1 MTFGF
6 WTSIRK
12 HLVLIVLMAVL
23 PALAIIFYCGLDQ
36 RQQAI
41 ETAERE
47 IRLLARNICE
57 AHMGQ
62 FEAVRQMLATLAQV
76 PAVQNLDP
84 QASSEFFRLVVDRM
98 PGIHNVTAAHVDGE
112 VFASGRPF
120 AGTSLADRK
129 HFREALEH
137 LDIAAGEYLL
147 TRIGGE
153 IPVFPYAF
161 PVLDPSGNPRAV
173 LTMTLKL
180 DHLAR
185 LYDVVPLP
193 EGSFIAITDHRGLR
207 LSYYPEREDTNP
219 VGRPI
224 APKAWALAKEQPE
237 QGLGRVLASDGRIR
251 LVAYQA
257 VRLAPGGAPYMY
269 MWAGV
274 PEDQILKAAD
284 RILINNLLLMAGS
297 IAAALVFSWW
307 LGKKTIVEPVGMLVA
322 VTEDFAR
329 GDFQARGNLP
339 AADGELGMLAQA
351 FGRMAES
358 LEKSRES
365 LRASEERY
373 RTLFECS
380 ADGLLIAD
388 MTTRRF
394 KYVNPMICKMLGYS
408 QDELLDMGVEE
419 IHPATALPEVIA
431 EFEKVIDAELY
442 YFHNIPC
449 RRKDGSIFFADIN
462 GTILDLDGN
471 LCRLGMFRD
480 VTARKLDE
488 ERLKHLAT
496 HDELTGLANR
506 TLLQDRLENAI
517 HYAQRS
523 GRLVGVLMLDLDRF
537 KEINDSFGHDFGD
550 KLLCATAQRLVNT
563 VREADTVARLG
574 GDEFVILLAELPDP
588 ERVGL
593 IADKILRHLAE
604 PLWIDERE
612 ILLTASL
619 GGSLYPRDGFDGE
632 TLIRYADMAMYQAKK
647 SGRNRFALYDAG
659 MSLNGEDSGVPV

>member
-1 MTFGF
+1 MKVGF
-6 WTSIRK
+6 WASIRK

-23 PALAIIFYCGLDQ
+23 PALAIILYCGLDQ

-41 ETAERE
+41 ESAERE
-47 IRLLARNICE
+47 ITLLARNIRE

-62 FEAVRQMLATLAQV
+62 LEAVRQTLATLAQV

-84 QASSEFFRLVVDRM
+84 QASSDFFRLVAARV
-98 PGIHNVTAAHVDGE
+98 PGIFNLTASTVDGE
-112 VFASGRPF
+112 VFASGRTF
-120 AGTSLADRK
+120 AATSLADRK
-129 HFREALEH
+129 HFREALSHE
-137 LDIAAGEYLL
+137 DFAAGEYLL

-153 IPVFPYAF
+153 TPTFPYAY
-161 PVLDPSGNPRAV
+161 PVLDPAGVPRAV
-173 LTMTLKL
+173 LTLTLKL
-180 DHLAR
+180 EHLAR
-185 LYDVVPLP
+185 LYETVPLP
-193 EGSFIAITDHRGLR
+193 EGSFIAITDHRGVR
-207 LSYYPEREDTNP
+207 LSYYPARDETNP

-224 APKAWALAKEQPE
+224 APEAWALAEKNPE
-237 QGLGRVLASDGRIR
+237 QGFGRVRASDGRTR

-257 VRLAPGGAPYMY
+257 VRLAPGEAPYMY

-274 PEDQILKAAD
+274 PEDHILEGAD
-284 RILINNLLLMAGS
+284 RILLHNLLLMAGS
-297 IAAALVFSWW
+297 IVAALVFSWW
-307 LGKKTIVEPVGMLVA
+307 LGKKTIVEPVRMLVA
-322 VTEDFAR
+322 VTEDFAQ

-339 AADGELGMLAQA
+339 DADGELGMLARS

-365 LRASEERY
+365 LRSSEERY

-394 KYVNPMICKMLGYS
+394 KYANPMICSMLGYTEE
-408 QDELLDMGVEE
+408 ELLGMGVED
-419 IHPATALPEVIA
+419 IHPQMALAEAIS
-431 EFEKVIDAELY
+431 EFEKIVGKNLL
-442 YFHNIPC
+442 HSRNVPC

-462 GTILDLDGN
+462 ATILDLDGTP
-471 LCRLGMFRD
+471 CRLGMFRD
-480 VTARKLDE
+480 VSERKLDE
-488 ERLKHLAT
+488 ERLRHLAM

-523 GRLVGVLMLDLDRF
+523 DRFVGVLMLDLDRF

-550 KLLCATAQRLVNT
+550 KLLCAVAQRLVNT

-574 GDEFVILLAELPDP
+574 GDEFVILLAELPDA
-588 ERVGL
+588 ERVAK

-604 PLWIDERE
+604 PLWIDGRD
-612 ILLTASL
+612 IQLTASL

-647 SGRNRFALYDAG
+647 SGRNRFALYDAAMG
-659 MSLNGEDSGVPV
+659 LNGEAGEEG

>member
-1 MTFGF
+1 MKVDF
-6 WTSIRK
+6 WGSIRK
-12 HLVLIVLMAVL
+12 KLILIVLVAVL
-23 PALAIIFYCGLDQ
+23 PALAIIFYCGIDQ

-47 IRLLARNICE
+47 IQLLVRNISE
-57 AHMGQ
+57 AQMGQ
-62 FEAVRQMLATLAQV
+62 LEAVRQTLATLAQI
-76 PAVQNLDP
+76 PAIQNLDP
-84 QASSEFFRLVVDRM
+84 KESSELFRRVSARM
-98 PGIHNVTAAHVDGE
+98 PGIYNILAAHVDGE
-112 VFASGRPF
+112 VFASARPF
-120 AGTSLADRK
+120 TGISLADRK
-129 HFREALEH
+129 HFHEALKRKD
-137 LDIAAGEYLL
+137 LAAGEYLL
-147 TRIGGE
+147 TRIGE
-153 IPVFPYAF
+153 AIPAFPYGY
-161 PVLDPSGNPRAV
+161 PVLDPAGAPLAV
-173 LTMTLKL
+173 LSLTLKL

-185 LYDVVPLP
+185 LYNAVPLP
-193 EGSFIAITDHRGLR
+193 EGSFIAITDHQGVR
-207 LSYYPEREDTNP
+207 LSYYPERNNTNP
-219 VGRPI
+219 VARPI
-224 APKAWALAKEQPE
+224 APAAWALAEEHPE

-257 VRLAPGGAPYMY
+257 VRLAADEAPYMY

-274 PEDQILKAAD
+274 PEAQILEGAN
-284 RILINNLLLMAGS
+284 RILLNNLLLMAAS
-297 IAAALVFSWW
+297 ILAALVFSWW
-307 LGKKTIVEPVGMLVA
+307 LGKKTIVEPIHALVA
-322 VTEDFAR
+322 VTEDFAQE
-329 GDFQARGNLP
+329 DFQARGNLP
-339 AADGELGMLAQA
+339 DADGELGMLARA

-358 LEKSRES
+358 LENSREA
-365 LRASEERY
+365 LRSSEERY

-394 KYVNPMICKMLGYS
+394 KYANPMICSMLGYKE
-408 QDELLDMGVEE
+408 DELLGMGVED
-419 IHPATALPEVIA
+419 IHPQTALADAIS
-431 EFEKVIDAELY
+431 EFEKIVGKNLLQSR
-442 YFHNIPC
+442 NVPC

-462 GTILDLDGN
+462 AAILDLDGTP
-471 LCRLGMFRD
+471 CRLGVFRD
-480 VTARKLDE
+480 VSDRKLDE

-563 VREADTVARLG
+563 VRDADTVARLG

-619 GGSLYPRDGFDGE
+619 GGSLYPRDGLDGE
-632 TLIRYADMAMYQAKK
+632 TLIRYADMAMYQAKR
-647 SGRNRFALYDAG
+647 SGRNRFALYDAA
-659 MSLNGEDSGVPV
+659 MSLNGGEG

>member
-1 MTFGF
+1 MKVGF
-6 WTSIRK
+6 WASIRK
-12 HLVLIVLMAVL
+12 HLVLIVLIAVL
-23 PALAIIFYCGLDQ
+23 PALAIILYCGLDQ

-47 IRLLARNICE
+47 IRLLAQNICE
-57 AHMGQ
+57 AQKGQ
-62 FEAVRQMLATLAQV
+62 LEAVRQTLATLAQI
-76 PAVQNLDP
+76 PAIRNLDP
-84 QASSEFFRLVVDRM
+84 EGSSEIFRRVSAGM
-98 PGIHNVTAAHVDGE
+98 PGIYNISAAHVDGE
-112 VFASGRPF
+112 LFASARPF
-120 AGTSLADRK
+120 APISLTDRK
-129 HFREALEH
+129 HFREALARK
-137 LDIAAGEYLL
+137 DFSAGEYML
-147 TRIGGE
+147 TRIGE
-153 IPVFPYAF
+153 ATPAF
-161 PVLDPSGNPRAV
+161 SYGYPVLDPAGTPRGV
-173 LTMTLKL
+173 LSLTLKL

-207 LSYYPEREDTNP
+207 LSYYPVRDDTNP

-224 APKAWALAKEQPE
+224 APEAWALAEEHPE

-257 VRLAPGGAPYMY
+257 VRLTPGGAPYMY

-274 PEDQILKAAD
+274 PEDQILQGAD
-284 RILINNLLLMAGS
+284 RILVHNLLLMAAS
-297 IAAALVFSWW
+297 IVAALIFSWW
-307 LGKKTIVEPVGMLVA
+307 LGKKTIVEPVQALVA
-322 VTEDFAR
+322 VTEDFAL

-339 AADGELGMLAQA
+339 EADGELGMLARS

-365 LRASEERY
+365 LRSSEERY

-388 MTTRRF
+388 MVTRRF
-394 KYVNPMICKMLGYS
+394 KYANPMICAMLGYS
-408 QDELLDMGVEE
+408 EDELLNLGVEN
-419 IHPATALPEVIA
+419 IHPQTALPEAIS
-431 EFEKVIDAELY
+431 EFEKVVGKNLL
-442 YFHNIPC
+442 HSRNVPC

-462 GTILDLDGN
+462 ATILDLDGIP
-471 LCRLGMFRD
+471 CRLGMFRD
-480 VTARKLDE
+480 VSERKLDE
-488 ERLKHLAT
+488 ERLKYLAT

-523 GRLVGVLMLDLDRF
+523 GRMVGVLMLDLDRF

-550 KLLCATAQRLVNT
+550 KLLCAVAQRLENT

-574 GDEFVILLAELPDP
+574 GDEFVILLAELPDV

-593 IADKILRHLAE
+593 IAEKILRHLAE
-604 PLWIDERE
+604 PLWIDGRA

-619 GGSLYPRDGFDGE
+619 GGSLYPQDGDDGE
-632 TLIRYADMAMYQAKK
+632 TLVRYADMAMYQAKR
-647 SGRNRFALYDAG
+647 SGRDRFAFYNAAMG
-659 MSLNGEDSGVPV
+659 LNGEGETH

>member
-1 MTFGF
+1 MKVAF
-6 WTSIRK
+6 WSSIRK
-12 HLVLIVLMAVL
+12 HLVLIVLLAVL
-23 PALAIIFYCGLDQ
+23 PAVAIILYCGLDQ

-47 IRLLARNICE
+47 ITLLARNIRE
-57 AHMGQ
+57 AQMGQ
-62 FEAVRQMLATLAQV
+62 LEAVRQTLATLAQI
-76 PAVQNLDP
+76 PAIRNLDP
-84 QASSEFFRLVVDRM
+84 EGSSEIFRRVSAGM
-98 PGIHNVTAAHVDGE
+98 PDLYNISAVHVDGK
-112 VFASGRPF
+112 VFASARPF
-120 AGTSLADRK
+120 AGVSLADRK
-129 HFREALEH
+129 HFREALECRD
-137 LDIAAGEYLL
+137 LAAGEYLL
-147 TRIGGE
+147 TRIGE
-153 IPVFPYAF
+153 ATPAFPYGY
-161 PVLDPSGNPRAV
+161 PVLDATGVPRAV
-173 LTMTLKL
+173 LSLAMKL
-180 DHLAR
+180 EHLAR
-185 LYDVVPLP
+185 MYETVPLP
-193 EGSFIAITDHRGLR
+193 EGSFVAITDHRGLR
-207 LSYYPEREDTNP
+207 LSYYPVRADTNP

-224 APKAWALAKEQPE
+224 APEAWALAKENPDR
-237 QGLGRVLASDGRIR
+237 GFGRVRASDGRIR

-257 VRLAPGGAPYMY
+257 VRLAPDQAPYMY

-274 PEDQILKAAD
+274 PEDRILQGAD
-284 RILINNLLLMAGS
+284 RILINNLLLMAAS
-297 IAAALVFSWW
+297 ILAALVFSWW
-307 LGKKTIVEPVGMLVA
+307 LGKKTIVEPVHALVA

-339 AADGELGMLAQA
+339 AADGELGMLARA

-365 LRASEERY
+365 LRSSEERY

-394 KYVNPMICKMLGYS
+394 KYANPMICAMLGYS
-408 QDELLDMGVEE
+408 EEDLLKLGVEN
-419 IHPATALPEVIA
+419 IHPQTALPEAIS
-431 EFEKVIDAELY
+431 EFEKVVGKNLL
-442 YFHNIPC
+442 HSRNVPC

-462 GTILDLDGN
+462 ATILDLDGT

-480 VTARKLDE
+480 VSERKLDE

-506 TLLQDRLENAI
+506 TLLQDRLETAI

-550 KLLCATAQRLVNT
+550 KLLCATAQRLANI

-574 GDEFVILLAELPDP
+574 GDEFVILLAELPDA
-588 ERVGL
+588 ERVAK

-604 PLWIDERE
+604 PLRIDERE

-619 GGSLYPRDGFDGE
+619 GGSLHPRDGIDGE

-647 SGRNRFALYDAG
+647 GGRNRFALYNAAMG
-659 MSLNGEDSGVPV
+659 LNGEAGGEG